1 MPVKSQLTIRLDE
14 VWCKRCGICVAICP
28 RNVFSAAADGR
39 PSVDHPEACTGCLL
53 CELQCPDF
61 ALEIVEGQ

>member
-1 MPVKSQLTIRLDE
+1 MPEIRLD
-14 VWCKRCGICVAICP
+14 VAWCKRCGICVAICP
-28 RNVFSAAADGR
+28 HDVFTATADGLPVIER
-39 PSVDHPEACTGCLL
+39 AAACTGCLL